1 MRRLS
6 RELISALRL
15 SFEAWPDVAGQ
26 DWPLA
31 DGGAGRRID
40 ASSNVR
46 FAPPRAVVPELHRA
60 RIVFVNFRLAKRVP
74 LFGNISP
81 PLVPKRAQFGCLT
94 LVVASFSLISQCTR
108 RAHAVF

>member
-1 MRRLS
+1 MCRLS
-6 RELISALRL
+6 RELIPALRL
-15 SFEAWPDVAGQ
+15 SFEAWLDVAGQ
-26 DWPLA
+26 DMPLA

-60 RIVFVNFRLAKRVP
+60 RIVFVNFRLAKRV